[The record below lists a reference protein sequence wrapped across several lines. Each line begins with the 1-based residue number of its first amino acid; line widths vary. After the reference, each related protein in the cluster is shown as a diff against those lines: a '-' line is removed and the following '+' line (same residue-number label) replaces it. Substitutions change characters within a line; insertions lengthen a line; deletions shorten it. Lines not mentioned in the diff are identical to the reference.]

1 MKKQKTESQIYKRV
15 HDHVI
20 MLDVLQN
27 HSAAIA
33 LRYPLDLPFSF
44 CMHRPSVI
52 HQVIVILNK
61 NQSAALSVAELEIK
75 I

>member
-1 MKKQKTESQIYKRV
+1 
-15 HDHVI
+15 
-20 MLDVLQN
+20 
-27 HSAAIA
+27 
-33 LRYPLDLPFSF
+33 
-44 CMHRPSVI
+44 MHRPSVI